1 MSILLFLIPI
11 TILLGLLGVMAFL
24 WSIKSKQYD
33 DLEGSANR
41 ILFDENLKDKNKEKK
56 EKNN

>member
-11 TILLGLLGVMAFL
+11 TILLGFLGVMAFL
-24 WSIKSKQYD
+24 WTIKTKQYD

-41 ILFDENLKDKNKEKK
+41 ILFDEDLKKKKKIKNE
-56 EKNN
+56 NS